1 MLAYGNG
8 EEDDAFFNPLQAY
21 DDLAELVVRCP
32 VYPCSCASFAS
43 TIST

>member
-32 VYPCSCASFAS
+32 AVLFLLFCF
-43 TIST
+43 